1 MLYIDTC
8 NFVYDDCWVVLNS
21 FVDACFVHSIAI
33 PQTSENTK
41 HSMIQNTLNDC
52 INDSLNEMK
61 GTEY

>member
-21 FVDACFVHSIAI
+21 FDACFVHSIAI

-41 HSMIQNTLNDC
+41 HSMIQNTPNDC